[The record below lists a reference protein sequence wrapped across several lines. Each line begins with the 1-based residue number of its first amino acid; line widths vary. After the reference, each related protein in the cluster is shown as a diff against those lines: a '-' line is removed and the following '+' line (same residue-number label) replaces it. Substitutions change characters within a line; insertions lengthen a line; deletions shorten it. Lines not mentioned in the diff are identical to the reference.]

1 MQLLYI
7 FFSTSSSQW
16 KILKSCIGNES
27 VLKSLS
33 DIRWEAHAMATAAIF
48 LKILEAWEYIVKDQ
62 SQKVD
67 TKREANNIEIDSC
80 LN

>member
-1 MQLLYI
+1 
-7 FFSTSSSQW
+7 
-16 KILKSCIGNES
+16 
-27 VLKSLS
+27 
-33 DIRWEAHAMATAAIF
+33 MATAAIF
-48 LKILEAWEYIVKDQ
+48 LKILEALEYIVKDQ